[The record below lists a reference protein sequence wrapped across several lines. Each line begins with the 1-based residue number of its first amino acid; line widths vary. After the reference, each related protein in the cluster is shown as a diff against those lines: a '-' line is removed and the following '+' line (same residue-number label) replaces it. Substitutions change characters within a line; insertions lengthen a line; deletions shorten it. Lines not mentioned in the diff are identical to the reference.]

1 MDVLIHFGFT
11 IDEIQNMVGTNE
23 DILQVDDTE
32 LNELIAILKEINCS
46 LEVIKNILLCN
57 PFYLTRQS
65 QSVKKLILRL
75 KNLGFS
81 SLDILFDSN
90 PYLLNMSINDLEK
103 IYNKKLEE
111 GFTKKEVVDLI
122 QYNMFVGG
130 DINECSN

>member
-111 GFTKKEVVDLI
+111 GFTKKEIVDLI

>member
-111 GFTKKEVVDLI
+111 GFTKEEIVDLI
-122 QYNMFVGG
+122 QYNMFFGG
-130 DINECSN
+130 DINECSD